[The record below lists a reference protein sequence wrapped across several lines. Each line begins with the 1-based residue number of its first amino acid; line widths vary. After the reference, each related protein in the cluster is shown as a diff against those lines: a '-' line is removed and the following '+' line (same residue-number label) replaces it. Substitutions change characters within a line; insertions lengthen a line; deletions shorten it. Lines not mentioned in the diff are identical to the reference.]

1 MNSSIIRFI
10 LGCVL
15 KTEAALLLLP
25 CFVALIYGERE
36 GLWYLPV
43 AAASL
48 LFGLLMT
55 RRKPTDTIFYL
66 KEGCIA
72 TSLSWILLSFFG
84 CLPFCLTGEIPS
96 FTDSLFE
103 TISGFT
109 TTGASI
115 LSDVEALSHC
125 SLFWRSFTHWIGGM
139 GVLVFLLAVV
149 PLSGGSNINLMRA
162 ESPGPSV
169 DRLVPK
175 VKYTARILYLIY
187 FGMTVIETI
196 LLLLG
201 RMPLFDAVCTSFG
214 TAGTGGFGIKND
226 SFAGYSPYL
235 QWIVT
240 IFMILFGINF
250 NAYYLVIFGK
260 IKKALKM
267 EEIRYYLLLILA
279 SVSIIFLSI
288 LDTCA
293 GIFDALTQSA
303 FQVASIITT
312 TGFSTTDFN
321 TWSSTCKVILVL
333 LMFVGACA
341 GSTGGGIKVSRFV
354 ILFKTVKKEFT
365 SYIHP
370 KSIKKIKM
378 DDKPVEHEIIRTVN
392 VYIITF
398 MVLFVLSVF
407 LVSFDDTDLITGFTA
422 VAATINN
429 IGPGL
434 EMVGPAEN
442 FGFFSHFSKYVLMFD
457 MLAGRLELFP
467 LLLLF
472 HPTIWRDLFAYKKS
486 VRSNKKNLMKKKSA
500 QQSSVQP
507 EP

>member
-1 MNSSIIRFI
+1 MNSSMIRFI
-10 LGCVL
+10 LGYVL

-25 CFVALIYGERE
+25 CLIALIYSEKE
-36 GLWYLPV
+36 GIWYLPV
-43 AAASL
+43 AAACTL
-48 LFGLLMT
+48 LGLLMT
-55 RRKPTDTIFYL
+55 RRKPANTVFYL

-84 CLPFCLTGEIPS
+84 CLPFYLTGEIPS
-96 FTDSLFE
+96 FTDALFE

-139 GVLVFLLAVV
+139 GVLVFLLAIV

-169 DRLVPK
+169 GKLVPK

-226 SFAGYSPYL
+226 SFGSYSPYL

-250 NAYYLVIFGK
+250 NAYYLIIFGN

-267 EEIRYYLLLILA
+267 EEVRYYLLVIVV
-279 SVSIIFLSI
+279 SVGIIFFNI
-288 LDTCA
+288 LGTCA
-293 GIFDALTQSA
+293 GAFEALTQSA

-312 TGFSTTDFN
+312 TGFSTTNFD
-321 TWSSTCKVILVL
+321 TWASTSKIVLVL

-354 ILFKTVKKEFT
+354 ILFKTVRKEFT

-378 DDKPVEHEIIRTVN
+378 DDKPVEHEIIRTIN
-392 VYIITF
+392 VYFITF
-398 MVLFVLSVF
+398 TVLFVLSIF
-407 LVSFDDTDLITGFTA
+407 LISFDGTDLVTDFTA

-434 EMVGPAEN
+434 AMVGPMEN
-442 FGFFSHFSKYVLMFD
+442 FGFFSNFSKYVLMFD

-467 LLLLF
+467 LLLVF
-472 HPTIWRDLFAYKKS
+472 HPAIWKDLFAYKMS
-486 VRSNKKNLMKKKSA
+486 VRSSRKCKTIRAVFPPRSA
-500 QQSSVQP
+500 SPDS
-507 EP
+507 